1 MLYVISYFVC
11 ILLYFVSCFVCLS
24 VFGMGRPVSVGC
36 RKLRALGC
44 DKSKLSAL
52 WRNPFTDASP
62 GPRAQKACNI
72 ISNCKLYLSQIAECI
87 CLRTSFADASKCPTK
102 RSKGCQYHPRE
113 QHLATMQWSQIQKH
127 HLTTNNFRIRR

>member
-1 MLYVISYFVC
+1 MFFWFCFIFYMFSSVFCIVVLY
-11 ILLYFVSCFVCLS
+11 FVCLS
-24 VFGMGRPVSVGC
+24 VFGMGRPVSLGC

-52 WRNPFTDASP
+52 SRNPFTGASTGP
-62 GPRAQKACNI
+62 GAQKACNI
-72 ISNCKLYLSQIAECI
+72 ISNCKMYLSQIAECI

-113 QHLATMQWSQIQKH
+113 QHLTTMQWS
-127 HLTTNNFRIRR
+127 LTLTSPYSRIRC